1 MRVRIREQ
9 IVWRV
14 AELQTRHVM
23 TLYKASATMEQQ
35 ARSTYQYLGL
45 YDDSDLSRAR
55 MASTASLQGRGGSML
70 EKGESWRGRD
80 AGAHTRDPA
89 KP

>member
-1 MRVRIREQ
+1 M
-9 IVWRV
+9 WRV

-45 YDDSDLSRAR
+45 YDDSERAR
-55 MASTASLQGRGGSML
+55 MML
-70 EKGESWRGRD
+70 RLLLGF
-80 AGAHTRDPA
+80 
-89 KP
+89 KPIIMNPSVCIN